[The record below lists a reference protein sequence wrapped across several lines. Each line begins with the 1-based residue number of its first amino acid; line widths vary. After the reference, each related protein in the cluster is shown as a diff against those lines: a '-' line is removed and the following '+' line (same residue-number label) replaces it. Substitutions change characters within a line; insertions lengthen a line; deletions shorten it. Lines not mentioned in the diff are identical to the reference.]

1 MYYDHVLNLIF
12 LWRHLMKDI
21 YNIGLIGFG
30 TIGAG
35 VVETFNRN
43 LELME
48 EKVGA
53 KIKLKKVVDLDIET
67 DRGVEVDKN
76 ILSTDVND
84 ILEDPEM
91 DIIIELIGGYEPAKS
106 FILKAM
112 SNGKHVVTA
121 NKALLAKHWDEILQT
136 ANDNNVRICFEAS
149 VGGGIPLLQP
159 LNESLGA
166 NRIQSIYG
174 IINGTANYILTK
186 MTDEGLDFEEVL
198 KEAQEKGYAEQ
209 DPTFDIEG
217 HDTAQKLIILTI
229 LGFGTYVKQDKF
241 HVEGISKIKQEDIEF
256 IKNELGYS
264 IKLLAISRI
273 EEGKLEVR
281 VHPTLISQNH
291 LLASVN
297 DVFNGVYIVGDIVGP
312 VMMYGQGAGMMPT
325 ASAVVGDCLDIME
338 NMERQNIYGPTS
350 TEVKQI
356 KDIEDI
362 KSKYYLRLTAV
373 DEPGVLHTIS
383 GILSK
388 YNISIEA
395 VTQKKKDEGQE
406 VPIFMVMH
414 EALEKNMQ
422 NAVREIDDLPFVKND
437 TLFIR
442 VLED

>member
-1 MYYDHVLNLIF
+1 
-12 LWRHLMKDI
+12 MKDI
-21 YNIGLIGFG
+21 YNVGLIGFG

-43 LELME
+43 LNLME
-48 EKVGA
+48 QKVGA
-53 KIKLKKVVDLDIET
+53 KIKLKRIVDLDIET
-67 DRGVEVDKN
+67 DRGVAVDKN
-76 ILSTDVND
+76 VLSTDIND
-84 ILEDPEM
+84 ILEDPEI
-91 DIIIELIGGYEPAKS
+91 DIVIELIGGYEPAKT

-112 SNGKHVVTA
+112 NHGKHVVTA
-121 NKALLAKHWDEILQT
+121 NKALLAKHWEEILKT

-149 VGGGIPLLQP
+149 VGGGIPLLEP
-159 LNESLGA
+159 LNERLAA
-166 NRIQSIYG
+166 NHIKSIYG

-186 MTDEGLDFEEVL
+186 MTEEGLDFDEVL

-229 LGFGTYVKQDKF
+229 LGFGTYVEQDKF

-264 IKLLAISRI
+264 IKLLAIARI

-281 VHPTLISQNH
+281 VHPTLISADH

-297 DVFNGVYIVGDIVGP
+297 GVFNGVYLVGDIVGP
-312 VMMYGQGAGMMPT
+312 VMLYGPGAGMMPT

-338 NMERQNIYGPTS
+338 NMERPNIYGPKD
-350 TEVKQI
+350 TEVKEI

-362 KSKYYLRLTAV
+362 CSKYYLRLTV
-373 DEPGVLHTIS
+373 LDKPGVLHDIS

-388 YNISIEA
+388 YDISLES
-395 VTQKKKDEGQE
+395 VNQRRKNEGKE
-406 VPIFMVMH
+406 VPIFMVTH
-414 EALEKNMQ
+414 EAVEKNIR
-422 NAVREIDDLPFVKND
+422 NAVKEIDELDLVKEN

>member
-1 MYYDHVLNLIF
+1 
-12 LWRHLMKDI
+12 MKDR

-35 VVETFNRN
+35 VVETFNMN
-43 LELME
+43 LDLME
-48 EKVGA
+48 QKVGA
-53 KIKLKKVVDLDIET
+53 NIKLKKVVDLDIET
-67 DRGVEVDKN
+67 DRGVKVDRS
-76 ILSTDVND
+76 ILSTDIND
-84 ILEDPEM
+84 ILEDPEI
-91 DIIIELIGGYEPAKS
+91 DLVIELIGGYEPAKS
-106 FILKAM
+106 FILKAL

-121 NKALLAKHWDEILQT
+121 NKALLAKHWEEILET
-136 ANDNNVRICFEAS
+136 ANKNNVRICFEAS

-186 MTDEGLDFEEVL
+186 MTDEGLDFDDVL
-198 KEAQEKGYAEQ
+198 KAAQEKGYAEQ

-229 LGFGTYVKQDKF
+229 LGFGTYVKQEKF

-256 IKNELGYS
+256 IKNEMGYS

-273 EEGKLEVR
+273 EDGELEVR
-281 VHPTLISQNH
+281 VHPTLIPQDH
-291 LLASVN
+291 LLAAVN

-338 NMERQNIYGPTS
+338 NMSRENIYGPS
-350 TEVKQI
+350 NTEVREI
-356 KDIEDI
+356 KSIEDI
-362 KSKYYLRLTAV
+362 KSKYYLRITAA
-373 DEPGVLHTIS
+373 DKPGVLHVIS

-388 YNISIEA
+388 YDISIESMS
-395 VTQKKKDEGQE
+395 QKKESDEPE

-422 NAVREIDDLPFVKND
+422 NAVKEINDLDFVEDD

>member
-1 MYYDHVLNLIF
+1 
-12 LWRHLMKDI
+12 MKDI
-21 YNIGLIGFG
+21 YNVGLIGFG

-43 LELME
+43 LNLME
-48 EKVGA
+48 QKVGA
-53 KIKLKKVVDLDIET
+53 KIRLKRIVDLDIET
-67 DRGVEVDKN
+67 DRGVAVDKN
-76 ILSTDVND
+76 VLSTDITD
-84 ILEDPEM
+84 ILEDPEI
-91 DIIIELIGGYEPAKS
+91 DIVIELIGGYEPAKT

-112 SNGKHVVTA
+112 NHGKHVVTA
-121 NKALLAKHWDEILQT
+121 NKALLAKHWEKILKT

-149 VGGGIPLLQP
+149 VGGGIPLLEP
-159 LNESLGA
+159 LNERLAA
-166 NRIQSIYG
+166 NHIKSIYG

-186 MTDEGLDFEEVL
+186 MTEEGLDFDEVL

-229 LGFGTYVKQDKF
+229 LGFGTYVEQDKF

-264 IKLLAISRI
+264 IKLLAIARI
-273 EEGKLEVR
+273 EDGKLEVR
-281 VHPTLISQNH
+281 VHPTLISADH

-297 DVFNGVYIVGDIVGP
+297 GVFNGVYLVGDIVGP
-312 VMMYGQGAGMMPT
+312 VMMYGPGAGMMPT

-338 NMERQNIYGPTS
+338 NMERPNIYGPKD
-350 TEVKQI
+350 TEVKEI

-362 KSKYYLRLTAV
+362 CSKYYLRLTV
-373 DEPGVLHTIS
+373 LDKPGVLHTIS
-383 GILSK
+383 GILSN
-388 YNISIEA
+388 YDISLES
-395 VTQKKKDEGQE
+395 VNQRRKNEGKE
-406 VPIFMVMH
+406 VPIFMVTH
-414 EALEKNMQ
+414 EALEKNIR
-422 NAVREIDDLPFVKND
+422 NAVKEIDELDLVKEN

>member
-1 MYYDHVLNLIF
+1 
-12 LWRHLMKDI
+12 MKNS
-21 YNIGLIGFG
+21 YNVGLIGFG

-43 LELME
+43 LNLME
-48 EKVGA
+48 QKVGA
-53 KIKLKKVVDLDIET
+53 KIKLKRIVDLDIET
-67 DRGVEVDKN
+67 DRGVSVEENV
-76 ILSTDVND
+76 LSTDIND
-84 ILEDPEM
+84 ILEDPEI
-91 DIIIELIGGYEPAKS
+91 DIVIELIGGYEPAKT

-112 SNGKHVVTA
+112 NHGKHVVTA
-121 NKALLAKHWDEILQT
+121 NKALLAKHWEEILKT

-149 VGGGIPLLQP
+149 VGGGIPLLEP
-159 LNESLGA
+159 LNERLAA
-166 NRIQSIYG
+166 NHIKSIYG

-186 MTDEGLDFEEVL
+186 MTEEGLDFDEVL

-229 LGFGTYVKQDKF
+229 LGFGTYVEQDKF

-264 IKLLAISRI
+264 IKLLAIARI

-281 VHPTLISQNH
+281 VHPTLISADH

-297 DVFNGVYIVGDIVGP
+297 GVFNGVYLVGDIVGP
-312 VMMYGQGAGMMPT
+312 VMLYGPGAGMMPT

-338 NMERQNIYGPTS
+338 NMERLNIYGPKD
-350 TEVKQI
+350 TEVEGI

-362 KSKYYLRLTAV
+362 CSKYYLRLTV
-373 DEPGVLHTIS
+373 LDKPGVLHAIS

-388 YNISIEA
+388 YDISLES
-395 VTQKKKDEGQE
+395 VNQRRKNEGKE
-406 VPIFMVMH
+406 VPIFLVTH
-414 EALEKNMQ
+414 VALEKNII
-422 NAVREIDDLPFVKND
+422 NAVKEINNLDLVKEE

>member
-1 MYYDHVLNLIF
+1 
-12 LWRHLMKDI
+12 MKDI

-30 TIGAG
+30 TIGSG

-48 EKVGA
+48 QKVGA
-53 KIKLKKVVDLDIET
+53 KIKLKKIVDLDIET
-67 DRGVEVDKN
+67 DRGVEVDKSV
-76 ILSTDVND
+76 LSTDIND
-84 ILEDPEM
+84 ILDNPEI
-91 DIIIELIGGYEPAKS
+91 DIVIELIGGYEPAKT

-121 NKALLAKHWDEILQT
+121 NKALLAKHWDEILQI

-186 MTDEGLDFEEVL
+186 MTEEGLDFEEVL

-217 HDTAQKLIILTI
+217 HDTAQKLIILTV
-229 LGFGTYVKQDKF
+229 LGFGIYVKQDNF

-264 IKLLAISRI
+264 IKLLAIARI
-273 EEGKLEVR
+273 EEEELEVR
-281 VHPTLISQNH
+281 VHPTLIPQDH
-291 LLASVN
+291 LIASVN
-297 DVFNGVYIVGDIVGP
+297 DVFNGVYLVGDIVGP
-312 VMMYGQGAGMMPT
+312 VMMYGQGAGMLPT

-338 NMERQNIYGPTS
+338 NMERQNFYGPGT
-350 TEVKQI
+350 TEVKRI
-356 KDIEDI
+356 KNIEDI

-373 DEPGVLHTIS
+373 DKPGVLHTIS

-388 YNISIEA
+388 YDISIESMS
-395 VTQKKKDEGQE
+395 QKKENEAPE
-406 VPIFMVMH
+406 VPIFMIMH
-414 EALEKNMQ
+414 ESLEKNMQ
-422 NAVREIDDLPFVKND
+422 NAVKEINALNFVKND

-442 VLED
+442 ILED

>member
-1 MYYDHVLNLIF
+1 M
-12 LWRHLMKDI
+12 RDI

-43 LELME
+43 LDLME
-48 EKVGA
+48 QKVGA
-53 KIKLKKVVDLDIET
+53 KIKLKRIVDLDIET
-67 DRGVEVDKN
+67 DRGVAVDIN
-76 ILSTDVND
+76 VLSTDIND
-84 ILEDPEM
+84 ILEDPEI
-91 DIIIELIGGYEPAKS
+91 DIVIELIGGYEPAKT

-112 SNGKHVVTA
+112 KHGKHVVTA
-121 NKALLAKHWDEILQT
+121 NKALLAKHWDEILKT

-149 VGGGIPLLQP
+149 VGGGIPLLEP
-159 LNESLGA
+159 LNERLAA
-166 NRIQSIYG
+166 NHIQSIYG

-186 MTDEGLDFEEVL
+186 MTEEGLDFEEVL
-198 KEAQEKGYAEQ
+198 LEAQEKGYAEQ

-264 IKLLAISRI
+264 IKLLAIARI
-273 EEGKLEVR
+273 ENGKLEVR
-281 VHPTLISQNH
+281 VHPTLISSDH

-297 DVFNGVYIVGDIVGP
+297 GVFNGVYLVGDIVGP
-312 VMMYGQGAGMMPT
+312 VMLYGPGAGMMPT

-338 NMERQNIYGPTS
+338 NMGRSNIYGPKD
-350 TEVKQI
+350 TEVTEI
-356 KDIEDI
+356 KDIENI
-362 KSKYYLRLTAV
+362 CSKYYLRLTV
-373 DEPGVLHTIS
+373 IDKPGVLHTIS

-388 YNISIEA
+388 FDISLES
-395 VTQKKKDEGQE
+395 VNQRRKNEGKE
-406 VPIFMVMH
+406 VPIFLVTH
-414 EALEKNMQ
+414 VALEKNIR
-422 NAVREIDDLPFVKND
+422 NAVEEIDKLDLVKED

>member
-1 MYYDHVLNLIF
+1 
-12 LWRHLMKDI
+12 MKDT
-21 YNIGLIGFG
+21 YNVGLIGFG

-43 LELME
+43 LNLME
-48 EKVGA
+48 QKVGS
-53 KIKLKKVVDLDIET
+53 KIKLKRIVDLDIET
-67 DRGVEVDKN
+67 DRGVAVDKSV
-76 ILSTDVND
+76 LSTDIND
-84 ILEDPEM
+84 ILEDPEI
-91 DIIIELIGGYEPAKS
+91 DIVIELIGGYEPAKT

-112 SNGKHVVTA
+112 DHGKHVVTA
-121 NKALLAKHWDEILQT
+121 NKALLAKHWEEILKA

-149 VGGGIPLLQP
+149 VGGGIPLLEP
-159 LNESLGA
+159 LNERLAA
-166 NRIQSIYG
+166 NHIKSIYG

-186 MTDEGLDFEEVL
+186 MTEEGLDFDEVL
-198 KEAQEKGYAEQ
+198 KEAQDKGYAEQ

-264 IKLLAISRI
+264 IKLLAIARI
-273 EEGKLEVR
+273 EDGKLEVR
-281 VHPTLISQNH
+281 VHPTLISADH

-297 DVFNGVYIVGDIVGP
+297 GVFNGVYLVGDIVGP
-312 VMMYGQGAGMMPT
+312 VMLYGPGAGMMPT

-338 NMERQNIYGPTS
+338 NMERPNLYGPND
-350 TEVKQI
+350 TEVKEI

-362 KSKYYLRLTAV
+362 CSKYYLRLTV
-373 DEPGVLHTIS
+373 LDKPGVLHAIS

-388 YNISIEA
+388 YDISLES
-395 VTQKKKDEGQE
+395 VNQRRKNEGKE
-406 VPIFMVMH
+406 VPIFMVTH
-414 EALEKNMQ
+414 EALEKNIRS
-422 NAVREIDDLPFVKND
+422 AVKEIDGLDLVKED

-442 VLED
+442 VLEG

>member
-1 MYYDHVLNLIF
+1 
-12 LWRHLMKDI
+12 MKDI
-21 YNIGLIGFG
+21 YNVGLIGFG

-43 LELME
+43 LNLME
-48 EKVGA
+48 QKVGS
-53 KIKLKKVVDLDIET
+53 KIKLKKIVDLDIET
-67 DRGVEVDKN
+67 DRGVAVDKN
-76 ILSTDVND
+76 ILSTDIND
-84 ILEDPEM
+84 ILEDPEI
-91 DIIIELIGGYEPAKS
+91 DIVIELIGGYEPAKT

-112 SNGKHVVTA
+112 DHGKHVVTA
-121 NKALLAKHWDEILQT
+121 NKALLAKHWEEILET

-149 VGGGIPLLQP
+149 VGGGIPLLEP
-159 LNESLGA
+159 LNERLAA
-166 NRIQSIYG
+166 NHIKSIYG

-186 MTDEGLDFEEVL
+186 MTEEGLDFDEVL
-198 KEAQEKGYAEQ
+198 KEAQDKGYAEQ

-264 IKLLAISRI
+264 IKLLAIARI
-273 EEGKLEVR
+273 EDGKLEVR
-281 VHPTLISQNH
+281 VHPTLISADH

-297 DVFNGVYIVGDIVGP
+297 GVFNGVYLVGDIVGP
-312 VMMYGQGAGMMPT
+312 VMLYGPGAGMMPT

-338 NMERQNIYGPTS
+338 NMERLNLYGPND

-362 KSKYYLRLTAV
+362 CSKYYLRLTV
-373 DEPGVLHTIS
+373 LDKPGVLHAIS
-383 GILSK
+383 GILSR
-388 YNISIEA
+388 YDISLES
-395 VTQKKKDEGQE
+395 VNQRRKNEGRE
-406 VPIFMVMH
+406 VPIFMVTH
-414 EALEKNMQ
+414 EALEKNIRS
-422 NAVREIDDLPFVKND
+422 AIEEIDKLDLVKED